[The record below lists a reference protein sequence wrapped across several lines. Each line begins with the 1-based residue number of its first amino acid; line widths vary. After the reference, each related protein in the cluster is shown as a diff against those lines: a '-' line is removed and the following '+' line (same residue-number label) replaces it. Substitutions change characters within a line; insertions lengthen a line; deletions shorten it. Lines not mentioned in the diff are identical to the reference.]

1 MFVRDLDASLL
12 GQNEH
17 GLEQF
22 DTLRK
27 CTDELVNAILHV
39 RQLLKRRR
47 FEAPDVP
54 KPAGLRAARPGPSAK
69 PNIHPRTSSSLNGLR
84 PSSSA
89 YPSLIGP
96 SRPPPAPSAKAAAA
110 LYRQQTPALTS
121 HSSQLTV
128 SLNTT
133 HCT

>member
-1 MFVRDLDASLL
+1 MFVRDLDTSLL

-47 FEAPDVP
+47 FEGKHVT
-54 KPAGLRAARPGPSAK
+54 LLCV
-69 PNIHPRTSSSLNGLR
+69 SLPLIQVR
-84 PSSSA
+84 CSSA
-89 YPSLIGP
+89 
-96 SRPPPAPSAKAAAA
+96 
-110 LYRQQTPALTS
+110 TE
-121 HSSQLTV
+121 
-128 SLNTT
+128 
-133 HCT
+133 

>member
-1 MFVRDLDASLL
+1 MFVRDLDTSLL

-47 FEAPDVP
+47 FEGEYV
-54 KPAGLRAARPGPSAK
+54 
-69 PNIHPRTSSSLNGLR
+69 I
-84 PSSSA
+84 
-89 YPSLIGP
+89 
-96 SRPPPAPSAKAAAA
+96 
-110 LYRQQTPALTS
+110 LYVHICPVLFCWS
-121 HSSQLTV
+121 ICSQLCQNFV
-128 SLNTT
+128 TT
-133 HCT
+133 LSCSGPLHS

>member
-1 MFVRDLDASLL
+1 MSFEEWLFSLHYIAALHVWLSILQTAMQKAHQKPPVISQALMFVRDLDTSLL

-47 FEAPDVP
+47 FEGECAIFCVQFCPVLFIGQICS
-54 KPAGLRAARPGPSAK
+54 KLCQNFVATRSCAGP
-69 PNIHPRTSSSLNGLR
+69 
-84 PSSSA
+84 
-89 YPSLIGP
+89 
-96 SRPPPAPSAKAAAA
+96 
-110 LYRQQTPALTS
+110 LYS
-121 HSSQLTV
+121 
-128 SLNTT
+128 
-133 HCT
+133 

>member
-1 MFVRDLDASLL
+1 MVFPSLQQCRFASGLQRRLIKEPPVSLQALMFVRDLDTSLL

-47 FEAPDVP
+47 FEGECATFCVHICPM
-54 KPAGLRAARPGPSAK
+54 LFCWSY
-69 PNIHPRTSSSLNGLR
+69 L
-84 PSSSA
+84 
-89 YPSLIGP
+89 
-96 SRPPPAPSAKAAAA
+96 
-110 LYRQQTPALTS
+110 Q
-121 HSSQLTV
+121 
-128 SLNTT
+128 
-133 HCT
+133 

>member
-1 MFVRDLDASLL
+1 MLQALMFVRDLDTSLL

-47 FEAPDVP
+47 FEGDKAH
-54 KPAGLRAARPGPSAK
+54 LSADMQF
-69 PNIHPRTSSSLNGLR
+69 SV
-84 PSSSA
+84 
-89 YPSLIGP
+89 
-96 SRPPPAPSAKAAAA
+96 
-110 LYRQQTPALTS
+110 
-121 HSSQLTV
+121 V
-128 SLNTT
+128 SD
-133 HCT
+133 CGVQVY

>member
-1 MFVRDLDASLL
+1 MFVRDLDTSLL

-47 FEAPDVP
+47 FEGKQATCV
-54 KPAGLRAARPGPSAK
+54 SV
-69 PNIHPRTSSSLNGLR
+69 SCSLTQ
-84 PSSSA
+84 A
-89 YPSLIGP
+89 
-96 SRPPPAPSAKAAAA
+96 
-110 LYRQQTPALTS
+110 
-121 HSSQLTV
+121 
-128 SLNTT
+128 
-133 HCT
+133 HCF